1 MAATAALAVASRTSL
16 GLRGAVLFVTRVP
29 WTAATGEIKE
39 HFSQFGH
46 VRRCLLPF
54 NKETGFH
61 KGFCWVGF
69 SSEEELQSAL
79 QHESH
84 LIDGVKLFVQR
95 QQNRKFISNL
105 PKKDQGDY

>member
-1 MAATAALAVASRTSL
+1 MAAVSGQAVGRAAW
-16 GLRGAVLFVTRVP
+16 GLRGPVLFVTRLP

-46 VRRCLLPF
+46 IRRCLLPF
-54 NKETGFH
+54 DKETGFH
-61 KGFCWVGF
+61 RGFCWVGF
-69 SSEEELQSAL
+69 SSEEELQNAL

-84 LIDGVKLFVQR
+84 LIDGVKLYVQR
-95 QQNRKFISNL
+95 QQYRKAFSNP